1 MESSLQRIE
10 NCAYKP
16 REETANVLTHLVGVF
31 FGVAVLSL
39 LVSLASIDGD
49 VWRVVSFSIYGSS
62 LVLLYSFSTLYHFF
76 RGPHLKHIF
85 RILDHVSIF
94 FLIAGTY
101 TPFMLVNLRGI
112 WGWCLLGVIWG
123 LAAIG
128 ISFKI
133 FMTGRWRTL
142 SVVVYILMGWM
153 VVIAFKP
160 LLDAI
165 TYFGIMW
172 LVAGGC
178 AYTVG
183 VVFYL
188 LKKLPY
194 HHAIWHCFVLMGSA
208 CHFVAML
215 FYVLP
220 MN

>member
-10 NCAYKP
+10 NRAYKS

-39 LVSLASIDGD
+39 LVSLASIYGD
-49 VWRVVSFSIYGSS
+49 VWRVVSFSIYGLS

-76 RGPHLKHIF
+76 HAARLKHIF
-85 RILDHVSIF
+85 RILDHVSIYL
-94 FLIAGTY
+94 LIAGTY
-101 TPFMLVNLRGI
+101 TPFTLVNLRGVL
-112 WGWCLLGVIWG
+112 GWSLFGVVWG
-123 LAAIG
+123 LAAVG

-133 FMTGRWRTL
+133 FMTGRWRAI
-142 SVVVYILMGWM
+142 SVVAYILMGWI

-165 TYFGIMW
+165 TFHGIMW

-178 AYTVG
+178 AYTIG
-183 VVFYL
+183 VAFYL
-188 LKKLPY
+188 LKNLPY
-194 HHAIWHCFVLMGSA
+194 HHAIWHCFVLMGSG
-208 CHFVAML
+208 CHFVAIL
-215 FYVLP
+215 VYVLP